1 MENKKKRTKTTRTK
15 KTAASKETKPK
26 TAKAA
31 ETKTAEKK
39 AHKTADV
46 AKKIKTEKKK
56 TAGVKEVKAIA
67 RFVPT
72 PPRKIRYV
80 MDTIRGKKVSD
91 ALTVLKFTPNFAAAK
106 IEKVLKSAVA
116 NAENNFKM
124 DVDKLYISKAYAD
137 PGPTQKRYLPRAMGR
152 ASLIFKRSS
161 HITISVM
168 EQGG

>member
-1 MENKKKRTKTTRTK
+1 MEEDKKRTKTAKIKKKAASSAVKTKAIKTAEIKPAEK
-15 KTAASKETKPK
+15 KTAKVPVKVK
-26 TAKAA
+26 TG
-31 ETKTAEKK
+31 
-39 AHKTADV
+39 H
-46 AKKIKTEKKK
+46 KK
-56 TAGVKEVKAIA
+56 TAQVKEVKAVA
-67 RFVPT
+67 KFVPT
-72 PPRKIRYV
+72 PPRKIRFV
-80 MDTIRGKKVSD
+80 MDAIRGKKVSD
-91 ALTVLKFTPNFAAAK
+91 ALTLLKFTPSFAAAK

-161 HITISVM
+161 HITIGVM